1 MPSYPVAPQRP
12 YPIRQHGLT
21 RIDEY
26 YWMRDRDDPAVLD
39 YLKAENDYVD
49 EVLQHTQ
56 PLQAQLFQEMKARI
70 KEDDA
75 SVPERR
81 GAYFYYTRFEAGQQ
95 YPYYCRKHGSLDSPE
110 EIILDQNELAAGRNF
125 C

>member
-1 MPSYPVAPQRP
+1 MPAQPIAPQRP
-12 YPIRQHGLT
+12 YTISQHGLT
-21 RIDEY
+21 RVDDY

-39 YLKAENDYVD
+39 YLKAENDYLD

-56 PLQAQLFQEMKARI
+56 PMQEQLFQEMKARI

-81 GAYFYYTRFEAGQQ
+81 GEYYYYTRF
-95 YPYYCRKHGSLDSPE
+95 
-110 EIILDQNELAAGRNF
+110 
-125 C
+125 